1 MKTQEAKTAAMAKV
15 SFIRITPRKVGLLA
29 NEIRGKGINDALSFL
44 KFSPSKRTA
53 FVLTTLLKS
62 AVSNASQKQTVDVDT
77 LVIKAL
83 LIGQGPT
90 LKRFRP
96 RAKGSAFKINKK
108 TSHITVELAE
118 GTAKKSAKKGAR
130 T

>member
-1 MKTQEAKTAAMAKV
+1 MKTQEAKTAASAKV
-15 SFIRITPRKVGLLA
+15 SFIRITPRKVGLLC

-53 FVLTTLLKS
+53 GVLSTLLKS
-62 AVSNASQKQTVDVDT
+62 AVANASQKQTVDVDK
-77 LVIKAL
+77 LVVKSL
-83 LIGQGPT
+83 LVGQGPT

-108 TSHITVELAE
+108 TSHITVELSE
-118 GTAKKSAKKGAR
+118 SSAKKSAR
-130 T
+130 N